1 MLSGIL
7 RLKYAIKT
15 MSLKNPV
22 MWLHRL
28 VFTYSRLIPKL
39 RKTETI
45 ISLIINLFLISS
57 ISTQCEG
64 VSQIPQLHASE
75 GRRLFRVILG
85 SPAAALLEEVER
97 SYGKQVREEETD
109 KFPSNTFGESK
120 IDQEGTPVITI
131 NPSRGRTERNIVHEL
146 YHLKLKA
153 EGFPTFKVRYV
164 PVQPSP
170 ESRQVLSVLIPRFNE
185 IIQHWIFYPEMRKMR
200 LDPAAD
206 LKSDFERDIKMNKFP
221 NMDNPDGINLSLL
234 YWKATLELNDPKLLD
249 RIEEWYKRKGWNAS
263 LAVGKMLQQIVSS
276 AVPRRADEAVNV
288 LLRCL
293 NAFFEGEFRFEL
305 EGWDKEMR
313 GAFVQHIAIIRIL
326 PTY

>member
-1 MLSGIL
+1 
-7 RLKYAIKT
+7 
-15 MSLKNPV
+15 

-39 RKTETI
+39 RRTETI
-45 ISLIINLFLISS
+45 ISLIINLFLISP

-75 GRRLFRVILG
+75 GRRLFRVMLG

-97 SYGKQVREEETD
+97 LYGKQVREEETD
-109 KFPSNTFGESK
+109 KFPSNKFGAAK

-146 YHLKLKA
+146 FHLKLEA
-153 EGFPTFKVRYV
+153 EGFPGYYVR
-164 PVQPSP
+164 VQPSL
-170 ESRQVLSVLIPRFNE
+170 ESRQLLSGLISVLNE
-185 IIQHWIFYPEMRKMR
+185 TIQHWIFYPEIRKMG

-234 YWKATLELNDPKLLD
+234 YWKATLELNDPKLLN
-249 RIEEWYKRKGWNAS
+249 RIEEWYKRKSWS
-263 LAVGKMLQQIVSS
+263 VPLAKGKKLEQIVNS
-276 AVPRRADEAVNV
+276 AAPRRADEAVNV

-313 GAFVQHIAIIRIL
+313 GGFVRHIAIVRIL
-326 PTY
+326 PAY